1 MEQEKKK
8 FASQRKFKEASAC
21 QASLKSLQIENDNYS
36 KCLVEYQEKKASIEA
51 EVSNK
56 QAELDQFQGMI
67 NELTEKIEREQQK
80 FLMYRCYDISDMI
93 KVLKPFSTA
102 DIAGKSSNASSLMQ
116 NNLSA
121 KDAKAKKHALELELI
136 KMQ

>member
-1 MEQEKKK
+1 M
-8 FASQRKFKEASAC
+8 S
-21 QASLKSLQIENDNYS
+21 D
-36 KCLVEYQEKKASIEA
+36 
-51 EVSNK
+51 K
-56 QAELDQFQGMI
+56 QAELDQFNEKI

-102 DIAGKSSNASSLMQ
+102 DISGKISNASSLMQ

>member
-1 MEQEKKK
+1 
-8 FASQRKFKEASAC
+8 
-21 QASLKSLQIENDNYS
+21 
-36 KCLVEYQEKKASIEA
+36 
-51 EVSNK
+51 
-56 QAELDQFQGMI
+56 
-67 NELTEKIEREQQK
+67 
-80 FLMYRCYDISDMI
+80 MYRCYDISDMI

-102 DIAGKSSNASSLMQ
+102 DIAGKISNASSLMQ